1 MRNLFTLLFICCL
14 FFSCKSQAPKSE
26 TCQADVSIYKV
37 YNAPELM
44 EKVTAVVSQN
54 DSVGLTL
61 FTELCKSY
69 GRIATKDTAIVKDY
83 IAKLNFDKPTA
94 HTFLP
99 LNNHDGGDIHLLIVY
114 EQTPLISENVTLSIA
129 PNDYNGYEAQFKFS
143 DAKKWERV
151 TKENV
156 SRQLALAVNGVIKSA
171 PTVNEPIT
179 GGRCSVV
186 GADLDKLLK

>member
-1 MRNLFTLLFICCL
+1 MRNLFTLLFIGCL
-14 FFSCKSQAPKSE
+14 FFSCKSEAPKSE
-26 TCQADVSIYKV
+26 TCQAEVSIYKV

-69 GRIATKDTAIVKDY
+69 GMIATKDTAIVKDY
-83 IAKLNFDKPTA
+83 IAKLNFDNPTA
-94 HTFLP
+94 LAFLP
-99 LNNHDGGDIHLLIVY
+99 LNTPDGEELVSVIVY
-114 EQTPLISENVTLSIA
+114 EQTPLISETVTLAIG
-129 PNDYNGYEAQFKFS
+129 PNEYNGYEALFKFA
-143 DAKKWERV
+143 DAEKWEQV

-156 SRQLALAVNGVIKSA
+156 GRQLALAVNGVIKSA
-171 PTVNEPIT
+171 PTVHEPIT

>member
-1 MRNLFTLLFICCL
+1 MRNLFTLLFIGCL
-14 FFSCKSQAPKSE
+14 FFSCKSEAPKSE
-26 TCQADVSIYKV
+26 TCQAEVSIYKV

-61 FTELCKSY
+61 FTEMCKSF
-69 GRIATKDTAIVKDY
+69 GAIATKDTAIVKDY
-83 IAKLNFDKPTA
+83 IAKLNFDNPTA
-94 HTFLP
+94 LAFLP
-99 LNNHDGGDIHLLIVY
+99 LNTPDGEELVSVIVY
-114 EQTPLISENVTLSIA
+114 EQTPLISETVTLAIG
-129 PNDYNGYEAQFKFS
+129 PNEYNGYEALFKFA
-143 DAKKWERV
+143 DAEKWEQV

-156 SRQLALAVNGVIKSA
+156 GRQLALAVNGVIKSA
-171 PTVNEPIT
+171 PTVHEPIT